1 LVSAFKKKLFF
12 CFGVFAHEREGKESG
27 KRVVNL
33 LCSFG
38 FFKVGFFRVCLGA
51 RQVLIGWDLGVCNLG
66 LKNQLNKIFDFCI
79 FFVMIYFSFT
89 HHFLSFSK
97 HKSPIKQKSFK
108 DVELLSP

>member
-79 FFVMIYFSFT
+79 FFGDDLFLFHASFS
-89 HHFLSFSK
+89 LSF
-97 HKSPIKQKSFK
+97 
-108 DVELLSP
+108 